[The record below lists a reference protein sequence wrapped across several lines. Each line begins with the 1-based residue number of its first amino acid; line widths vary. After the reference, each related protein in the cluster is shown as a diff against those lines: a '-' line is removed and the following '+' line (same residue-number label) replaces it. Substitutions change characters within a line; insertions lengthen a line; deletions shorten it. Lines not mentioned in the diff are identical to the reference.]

1 MGFGLGVT
9 RRGVAALILG
19 GNLFSKRAME
29 FATEFL
35 FVAATAVVN
44 DRLKH
49 HKLKSTAFRIADLTR
64 DKLRSRCEV
73 PLCGHAQLQTH
84 DRCPPH
90 QDRAL
95 L

>member
-1 MGFGLGVT
+1 MGFGVGVT

-35 FVAATAVVN
+35 FVAATAAVN
-44 DRLKH
+44 DRLKN
-49 HKLKSTAFRIADLTR
+49 HKLNSTAFRIAGSSR
-64 DKLRSRCEV
+64 WVELRSTYEV
-73 PLCGHAQLQTH
+73 LLSGHAQLQTH

-90 QDRAL
+90 
-95 L
+95 